1 MSDEQA
7 QEVQTQDPNPAG
19 EQGSGA
25 AEDVASLKAQLKEW
39 QGHARTHEDREKENA
54 ARVRDLESQL
64 ETLKPK
70 AARVSEI
77 ESLSESQIAKALEA
91 QKAAEQE
98 RDALKSAAEERAAKE
113 AHDAE
118 VSGWKSAAAK
128 KFGVPVEVIAGDSED
143 AISAHAEKLA
153 HFLPHPGYDATAGQ
167 RPANNGGN
175 SELRAFTN
183 QLFHKE

>member
-7 QEVQTQDPNPAG
+7 QAVEGQSSETQVQNPAG
-19 EQGSGA
+19 EQVV
-25 AEDVASLKAQLKEW
+25 EQHQDTVDWKAM
-39 QGHARTHEDREKENA
+39 ARLHEDREKENA
-54 ARVRDLESQL
+54 ARARDLEVQL
-64 ETLKPK
+64 EALKPK

-91 QKAAEQE
+91 QKAAEEE

-118 VSGWKSAAAK
+118 VSGWKSEAAK
-128 KFGVPVEVIAGDSED
+128 KFGVPVDVIAGDTED

-153 HFLPHPGYDATAGQ
+153 HFLPHPGYVATAGQ
-167 RPANNGGN
+167 RPSNNGGN
-175 SELRAFTN
+175 SELRAFTK